1 MRIEDE
7 DEDEDED
14 EVEGEVAED
23 DGGGEE
29 EEFAFKARRVP
40 VLGGRRDL
48 GWRGFP

>member
-1 MRIEDE
+1 MRIEEE

-23 DGGGEE
+23 DGGEK
-29 EEFAFKARRVP
+29 EEFALKARRVP
-40 VLGGRRDL
+40 ELGGRRDL